1 MIICCSSVMSIVVC
15 IFGKMARPRH
25 TTHVRLVI
33 RQRAITAAIAVSRGL
48 EGPRQRGVSSR
59 RIATLIQSM
68 AKAIGGPRPQIALGA
83 LRRWRHR
90 FHHHCSYSSRAA
102 ARWRPMVMPLKP
114 SRLAILAMVRPCWRR
129 RIAWARSSSVNRWLR
144 SSPACPRSR

>member
-1 MIICCSSVMSIVVC
+1 
-15 IFGKMARPRH
+15 MARPRH

-68 AKAIGGPRPQIALGA
+68 AKAIGGPRPQIALGV
-83 LRRWRHR
+83 LRRWRHALTT
-90 FHHHCSYSSRAA
+90 AA
-102 ARWRPMVMPLKP
+102 VTPREQLPGGARW
-114 SRLAILAMVRPCWRR
+114 SCH
-129 RIAWARSSSVNRWLR
+129 
-144 SSPACPRSR
+144 

>member
-1 MIICCSSVMSIVVC
+1 MSIVVC
-15 IFGKMARPRH
+15 IFGKMARPKH

-68 AKAIGGPRPQIALGA
+68 AKTYQ
-83 LRRWRHR
+83 H
-90 FHHHCSYSSRAA
+90 S
-102 ARWRPMVMPLKP
+102 
-114 SRLAILAMVRPCWRR
+114 
-129 RIAWARSSSVNRWLR
+129 RWLW
-144 SSPACPRSR
+144 ALFDDGGTALTTTAVTPREQPPGSAR